1 MIHCK
6 IVTPLGVYRDVMVK
20 NIHCTSVEGEMTI
33 LPNHM
38 PVFISLK
45 SSPLKFLNE
54 FDKKKKYAVAGG
66 FLYFENNEALFLV
79 DAIEGKGDIDIER
92 ARRAYRRA
100 RERLEKRDSTTNM
113 KRAELAL
120 VRAINRIHVYDD

>member
-20 NIHCTSVEGEMTI
+20 NIQCTSVEGEMTI

-54 FDKKKKYAVAGG
+54 FDKKKEYAVAGG

>member
-20 NIHCTSVEGEMTI
+20 NIHCTSEEGEMTI

-54 FDKKKKYAVAGG
+54 FDKKKEYAVAGG

>member
-20 NIHCTSVEGEMTI
+20 NIRCTSVEGEMTI

-54 FDKKKKYAVAGG
+54 FDKKKEYAVAGG